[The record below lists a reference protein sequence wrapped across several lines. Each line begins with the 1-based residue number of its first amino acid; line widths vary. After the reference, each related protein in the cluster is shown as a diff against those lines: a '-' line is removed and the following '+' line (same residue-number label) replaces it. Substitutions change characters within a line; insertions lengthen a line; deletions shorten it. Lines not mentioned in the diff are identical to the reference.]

1 MNLSEDEYLNI
12 DVFQDLVIMDIFQ
25 DKLISICA
33 NLKINSSQGQSILR
47 SIHLKINSSQD

>member
-25 DKLISICA
+25 DELISICA